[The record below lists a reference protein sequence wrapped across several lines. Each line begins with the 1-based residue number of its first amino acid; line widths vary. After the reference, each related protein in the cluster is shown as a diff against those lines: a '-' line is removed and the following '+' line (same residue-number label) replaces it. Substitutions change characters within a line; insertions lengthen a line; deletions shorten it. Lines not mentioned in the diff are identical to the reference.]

1 MSAPD
6 DLARR
11 WGHSFEE
18 DHDDVRVYR
27 PADHP
32 FPPARGRDGLD
43 LRPDGTYVDIGVGR
57 GDAGSARPGTWRAD
71 GGRLRLTPDAGGERS
86 VQIVLV
92 APDRLELRPGGA
104 S

>member
-1 MSAPD
+1 MSGPTE
-6 DLARR
+6 LTRH

-27 PADHP
+27 PAGHP

-57 GDAGSARPGTWRAD
+57 GDAGSARPGTWHAD
-71 GGRLRLTPDAGGERS
+71 GDRLQLTPGTGPQRS
-86 VQIVLV
+86 VQIVHL
-92 APDRLELRPGGA
+92 APDRLELRPGGP